1 MLRLGLLLLI
11 IPCLLLMGSYMYE
24 QSLVDDCLDLGGS
37 FNYELLFCDKQDSHS
52 FMPYMA
58 RHPLFVNG
66 GMLLSVIGVFF
77 CIIGLYKRS

>member
-1 MLRLGLLLLI
+1 
-11 IPCLLLMGSYMYE
+11 MGSYMYE

-37 FNYELLFCDKQDSHS
+37 FNYELLLCDKQDSHS